1 MLIARYIWKSTVL
14 VVGTLL
20 GTVSVLHSQD
30 SSLQELSLS
39 EAYTLLEERYPIL
52 QNGEIWLQILQ
63 QQQAQLEAEYK
74 PGLYW
79 KTDARLQSE
88 SVQLSSPEG
97 NFPIEINQPLVNAQ
111 TYLEG
116 SYLLLDGGS
125 REARQ
130 AVLEAETAV
139 QLQNVEVDRYQL
151 QEQVNRLFLRL
162 SSLRAQADLFEL
174 SLTDIKTRIEQ
185 AQAGVDNGIL
195 LESELAK
202 LQVRQKELLAQESNI
217 DHQIQGSRKSLED
230 LLDISLMQDVKLI
243 YPAMDTPLQIP
254 GINRPEQ
261 KLFQQQRTAILAQ
274 ETLIEVEKRPT
285 LNLFAQAGVGY
296 PNPLNLLDSDPA
308 PFALVGAGLSWK
320 LIDWNKSKR
329 QKEELSL
336 RALQVQNQQATF
348 EFNLQQQEAS
358 YRAEV
363 QRLQQQMEYDR
374 EIVALQGE
382 ILAQSTAQLEEGVIT
397 TTEYISQ
404 STAELQARQQLSI
417 HEVELLSIQLNF
429 WNTRGAGRK

>member
-254 GINRPEQ
+254 SINRPEQ

-382 ILAQSTAQLEEGVIT
+382 ILAQSAAQLEEGVIT